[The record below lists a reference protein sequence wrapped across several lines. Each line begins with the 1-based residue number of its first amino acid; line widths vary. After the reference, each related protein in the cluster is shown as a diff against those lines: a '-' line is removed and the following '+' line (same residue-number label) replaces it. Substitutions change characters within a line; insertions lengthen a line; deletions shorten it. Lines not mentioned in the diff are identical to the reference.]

1 MELAP
6 QPDAAAVRTAV
17 SDALDRAGI
26 DLRDEPE
33 AYRSL
38 WRAAGLVEAAA
49 RAPTPQ
55 RPGTHPYG
63 SAFPPR
69 SIRGATRA

>member
-1 MELAP
+1 MELVP
-6 QPDAAAVRTAV
+6 QPDAAVQTAVR
-17 SDALDRAGI
+17 DALNRAGI

-33 AYRSL
+33 AYRSR

-55 RPGTHPYG
+55 RPGTRPYS
-63 SAFPPR
+63 SALPPR